1 MYAYQL
7 LIKHDAEAAENEYQA
22 AMKLKDTYPIEGE
35 IISELKLINEIR
47 KRGEII
53 NPESIS

>member
-1 MYAYQL
+1 
-7 LIKHDAEAAENEYQA
+7 
-22 AMKLKDTYPIEGE
+22 MKLKDTYPIEGE